1 MIAVFATVLT
11 WAAVAAA
18 LWALVLVV
26 LNRPLLLD
34 KPASG
39 LLVVFLLIIELALL
53 VQAVIGF
60 IRLAGADHPVDGLSF
75 GGYLLGGL
83 LLLPLAV
90 FWSMMER
97 SRWGMAVVV
106 VGALLIP
113 VVIVRLNELWAVG
126 GA

>member
-1 MIAVFATVLT
+1 MIAALSAAIT
-11 WAAVAAA
+11 WSAVAAA

-39 LLVVFLLIIELALL
+39 LLVLFLIAIELALL

-60 IRLAGADHPVDGLSF
+60 VKLAGAEQPVDGLSF

-90 FWSMMER
+90 FWSMLER
-97 SRWGMAVVV
+97 SRWGMSVVV

-113 VVIVRLNELWAVG
+113 VVVVRLTEIWGV
-126 GA
+126 

>member
-1 MIAVFATVLT
+1 MIDVLSAVLT
-11 WAAVAAA
+11 WSAVAAA

-34 KPASG
+34 KPESG
-39 LLVVFLLIIELALL
+39 LLVLFLLLVEVALL

-60 IRLAGADHPVDGLSF
+60 VQLAGTDRPVDGVSF

-106 VGALLIP
+106 VGALLVP
-113 VVIVRLNELWAVG
+113 VVVVRLTEIWGV
-126 GA
+126 

>member
-1 MIAVFATVLT
+1 MIDVLSAVLT
-11 WAAVAAA
+11 WSAVAAA

-26 LNRPLLLD
+26 LNRPLLLNR
-34 KPASG
+34 PESG
-39 LLVVFLLIIELALL
+39 LLVLFLLVIEVALL

-60 IRLAGADHPVDGLSF
+60 VQLAGTDRAVDGISF

-106 VGALLIP
+106 VGALLVP
-113 VVIVRLNELWAVG
+113 VVVVRLTEIWGV
-126 GA
+126 

>member
-1 MIAVFATVLT
+1 MIDVLSTVLT

-34 KPASG
+34 RPASG

-60 IRLAGADHPVDGLSF
+60 IRLAGVDREVDGVSF

-90 FWSMMER
+90 YWSMLER

-113 VVIVRLNELWAVG
+113 VVVVRLTEIWSVTG
-126 GA
+126 G

>member
-1 MIAVFATVLT
+1 MIDALSAALT
-11 WAAVAAA
+11 WTAVAAA
-18 LWALVLVV
+18 VWALALVL
-26 LNRPLLLD
+26 LNRPLLVD

-39 LLVVFLLIIELALL
+39 LLVVLLLIIEVGLLA
-53 VQAVIGF
+53 QAVIGF
-60 IRLAGADHPVDGLSF
+60 VRLAGTDRAVDGLSF

-90 FWSMMER
+90 FWSMAER

-106 VGALLIP
+106 VGALLVP
-113 VVIVRLNELWAVG
+113 VVIVRLNDLWVP

>member
-1 MIAVFATVLT
+1 MTELLSAVLT

-18 LWALVLVV
+18 LWALVLLV
-26 LNRPLLLD
+26 LDKPLLLD

-39 LLVVFLLIIELALL
+39 SLVLFLLVIEVALL

-60 IRLAGADHPVDGLSF
+60 IQLAGTDRPVDGVSF
-75 GGYLLGGL
+75 GGYLVGGL

-90 FWSMMER
+90 YWSILER

-106 VGALLIP
+106 VGALLVP
-113 VVIVRLNELWAVG
+113 VVVVRLNELWGV
-126 GA
+126 